1 MHAKRKQLI
10 YGNCQVLNPNGD
22 LMFRCLEKRAKWY
35 LNRNLA
41 TILNEDPLI
50 IKLNFQPKGDGEK
63 TEYLNLRENKCIV
76 CGETNLELLTKHHII
91 PYEYRKHFPYELK
104 SRKSQYIV
112 VLCANCHEKYE
123 NDYAK
128 ILKEEL
134 YKKYLPEKKSYKHIP
149 KAKNKAKKI
158 QGYLNAI
165 LNHKNALPSERY
177 FNLVEK
183 VADSMSFF
191 NFTPETEVNEIV
203 LDKYQ
208 IYLTDIEE
216 KIDLI
221 NGKLVVDKCENLNDF
236 TTVWV
241 NNFITTMNPK
251 YLPEY
256 FK

>member
-41 TILNEDPLI
+41 TILNQDPLI
-50 IKLNFQPKGDGEK
+50 VQLNFQPKGNGEK
-63 TEYLNLRENKCIV
+63 IEYLKDLRENKCIV
-76 CGETNLELLTKHHII
+76 CGEIDLELLTRHHIV

-104 SRKSQYIV
+104 SHSSQYIV

-128 ILKEEL
+128 TLKKEL
-134 YKKYLPEKKSYKHIP
+134 YHKYLPEKKFYKHVP
-149 KAKNKAKKI
+149 QTKKI
-158 QGYLNAI
+158 NGYLNAI
-165 LNHKNALPSERY
+165 LNHKNALPYERY
-177 FNLVEK
+177 LYLVDK
-183 VADSMSFF
+183 VSDSMSFF
-191 NFTPETEVNEIV
+191 NFTPESEVNEII
-203 LDKYQ
+203 LEKYQ
-208 IYLTDIEE
+208 KYLTDIEE
-216 KIDLI
+216 KIDFI
-221 NGKLVVDKCENLNDF
+221 NGKLVVDKCDDLKHF
-236 TTVWV
+236 TDIWV
-241 NNFITTMNPK
+241 KNFITTMNPK

>member
-41 TILNEDPLI
+41 TTLNEDPLI
-50 IKLNFQPKGDGEK
+50 IKLNFQPKGNGER
-63 TEYLNLRENKCIV
+63 TEYLKDLRENKCIV

-104 SRKSQYIV
+104 SHSSQYIV
-112 VLCANCHEKYE
+112 VLCADCHEKYE
-123 NDYAK
+123 NNYAK
-128 ILKEEL
+128 ILKKEL
-134 YKKYLPEKKSYKHIP
+134 YQKYLPEKKAYKNIP
-149 KAKNKAKKI
+149 KSKKI

-183 VADSMSFF
+183 VSDSMSFF
-191 NFTPETEVNEIV
+191 NFTPETEVNEIERYCE
-203 LDKYQ
+203 LKY
-208 IYLTDIEE
+208 DIKNE
-216 KIDLI
+216 
-221 NGKLVVDKCENLNDF
+221 
-236 TTVWV
+236 V
-241 NNFITTMNPK
+241 NNTRFKVYEIERFKKYCSLYYVNGNLTNIGIAQNPLTLFLK
-251 YLPEY
+251 RN
-256 FK
+256 